1 MPMLGLQNMKIVHS
15 KLLKFNIYLFHVPR
29 IFIHKH
35 ESTELSVLCKIENF
49 LQMD

>member
-1 MPMLGLQNMKIVHS
+1 MKIVPS

-35 ESTELSVLCKIENF
+35 DSMELNFLCKIENF